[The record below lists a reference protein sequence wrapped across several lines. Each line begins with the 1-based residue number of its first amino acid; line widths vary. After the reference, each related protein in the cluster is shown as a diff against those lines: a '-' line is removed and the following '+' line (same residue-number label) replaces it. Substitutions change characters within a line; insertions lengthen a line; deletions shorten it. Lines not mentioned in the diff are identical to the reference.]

1 MALTAQPSAP
11 AGWERWPQHHPNNDY
26 VMMDADVMPYNARP
40 MTTAPMQ
47 QRPSLVPHYI
57 PTTSMSTAPIT
68 SISAPAHY
76 QPSVSYGGGYP
87 AYPLPSPTTMSSQY
101 RHQHYQERPSLHMI
115 TPELE
120 DTRGPHHIRDARRY
134 SEESRSPSERSDSQ
148 ASTAETTISNHSTCS
163 RTITPNAPV
172 NGAPQVEFSTAVDKL
187 MKVIQSK
194 MKDTDAEQ
202 SGDDKDIK
210 VEQQSSPDC
219 QARVQQPADKQ
230 KRKRYECQIE
240 GCNKKFSQKTHRDT
254 HVRSHTGDRPYVCPI
269 PGCGGR
275 FTQAGNLKT
284 HKRRHT
290 GERPY
295 RCEVC
300 DKGFV
305 QRGDV
310 KAHMKTHLGTKA
322 FLCRLDNCHKQFTQ
336 RGNLKYHQNKY
347 HNETIKALAARF
359 DTIEDWS
366 TVSKEDME
374 IFKDFAVVHKNSNK
388 GIKGRGKH
396 RKVKSVPQSSPTSP
410 TGHSPLP
417 NIMASQYPLPSGPGL
432 SHLLHSPHPLH
443 PPLHHQGPSHSAMY
457 GMPRPGFHGHYETY
471 DHHEVDTV
479 ASSRG
484 SVAEPIY
491 HHHEEHPRELAFGDR
506 IY

>member
-1 MALTAQPSAP
+1 
-11 AGWERWPQHHPNNDY
+11 
-26 VMMDADVMPYNARP
+26 MMDADVMPYNVRP

-47 QRPSLVPHYI
+47 QRPSLVPYHM
-57 PTTSMSTAPIT
+57 PTIFMSTAPIN

-87 AYPLPSPTTMSSQY
+87 AYPLPTPTAMSSPY
-101 RHQHYQERPSLHMI
+101 KHQHYQERPSLHMV
-115 TPELE
+115 TPELK
-120 DTRGPHHIRDARRY
+120 DTRGLHHIRDARRY
-134 SEESRSPSERSDSQ
+134 SEESRSPSEHSDSQ
-148 ASTAETTISNHSTCS
+148 ASTAETTISNHSTYS
-163 RTITPNAPV
+163 RTITPNARV
-172 NGAPQVEFSTAVDKL
+172 NGAPQVEFTTAVDKL

-210 VEQQSSPDC
+210 TQQQSSPDY
-219 QARVQQPADKQ
+219 QTRVQQPANKH

-240 GCNKKFSQKTHRDT
+240 GCNKNVSRKTNRDT
-254 HVRSHTGDRPYVCPI
+254 HVQSHTGDRPYVCPI

-275 FTQAGNLKT
+275 FTQAGSLKI

-300 DKGFV
+300 DTGFV

-310 KAHMKTHLGTKA
+310 KAHMKTHLGIKA

-347 HNETIKALAARF
+347 HKETIKALAVRF
-359 DTIEDWS
+359 GTIEDWS
-366 TVSKEDME
+366 IVSKEDME
-374 IFKDFAVVHKNSNK
+374 IFKDFAEVYKNSNK
-388 GIKGRGKH
+388 GIKGRGKY
-396 RKVKSVPQSSPTSP
+396 RKVKLVPLSLPTSP

-417 NIMASQYPLPSGPGL
+417 NIMISQYPLPSAPGL
-432 SHLLHSPHPLH
+432 SQLLYTPHPLH

-457 GMPRPGFHGHYETY
+457 GMPRPGLHGHYETY
-471 DHHEVDTV
+471 DHHEVHIV

-491 HHHEEHPRELAFGDR
+491 YYEEHPGELAFGDR
-506 IY
+506 ILDY